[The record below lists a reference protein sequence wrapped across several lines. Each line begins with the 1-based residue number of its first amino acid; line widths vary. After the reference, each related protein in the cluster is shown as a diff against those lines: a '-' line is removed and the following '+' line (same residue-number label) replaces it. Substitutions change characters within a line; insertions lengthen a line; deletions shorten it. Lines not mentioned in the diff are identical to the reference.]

1 MSDDTQDTIPFA
13 TVVTP
18 SRWLPHLVWL
28 IPVTALLLGA
38 WVAVHD
44 FFQHGPTIT
53 ISFLNAEGIEAGK
66 THVKYKSVDIGM
78 VKRMTLSAD
87 RSRALVTVE
96 LDRQADGF
104 LAEDTRFWIVR
115 PRIAAGE
122 ISGLNTLLSGPYI
135 GVDTGKSPSETH
147 EFKGLEVPP
156 IVTGDLPGKQ
166 YQLHAADL
174 GSIDIGTPIYF
185 RRVQV
190 GEVVAYT
197 LDTDGKGVTLTVFV
211 HAPYD
216 KYVTDH
222 SRFWHASGVDISVD
236 GASVR
241 VDTQSLISVLV
252 GGIAF
257 ETLPGE
263 NTEQAAKAGH
273 TFELVANRAQAM
285 RRPDGESYTYLLYF
299 PQSVR
304 GLPIGAPVDFRGV
317 VIGEVSDIGVDFDPK
332 ALTYRFP
339 VEIRIYPGRLRSHYR
354 RRTPADRDRIDMH
367 SLLDHLVAQGLRAQ
381 LRSDSVL
388 TGQLYVAMDF
398 FPQPAG
404 FKIDWNNVPQVLPT
418 VSGGLDD
425 LQATLLS
432 IAHKIDKIPL
442 ESIGNDVH
450 ANLRDLDQALQDI
463 DKLAKHSD
471 VDVVPELKATL
482 EEAHRTLA
490 AASRTLSSDSPLQ
503 TDTRQTMQ
511 EMARMAQALRAMADM
526 LTHDPQAMLRG
537 RRDPPKTEE
546 AKP

>member
-1 MSDDTQDTIPFA
+1 
-13 TVVTP
+13 
-18 SRWLPHLVWL
+18 
-28 IPVTALLLGA
+28 
-38 WVAVHD
+38 
-44 FFQHGPTIT
+44 
-53 ISFLNAEGIEAGK
+53 
-66 THVKYKSVDIGM
+66 
-78 VKRMTLSAD
+78 
-87 RSRALVTVE
+87 
-96 LDRQADGF
+96 
-104 LAEDTRFWIVR
+104 
-115 PRIAAGE
+115 
-122 ISGLNTLLSGPYI
+122 
-135 GVDTGKSPSETH
+135 
-147 EFKGLEVPP
+147 
-156 IVTGDLPGKQ
+156 
-166 YQLHAADL
+166 
-174 GSIDIGTPIYF
+174 
-185 RRVQV
+185 
-190 GEVVAYT
+190 
-197 LDTDGKGVTLTVFV
+197 
-211 HAPYD
+211 
-216 KYVTDH
+216 
-222 SRFWHASGVDISVD
+222 DISVD

-263 NTEQAAKAGH
+263 GTDQAAKAGH

-339 VEIRIYPGRLRSHYR
+339 VEVHIYPDRLRSHYR
-354 RRTPADRDRIDMH
+354 HRTPADRDRIDMH
-367 SLLDHLVAQGLRAQ
+367 SLLDHLVTQGLRAQ
-381 LRSDSVL
+381 LRSDSLL
-388 TGQLYVAMDF
+388 TGQYYVAMDF
-398 FPQPAG
+398 FPQPAD
-404 FKIDWNNVPQVLPT
+404 FKINWNNVPQVLPT
-418 VSGGLDD
+418 ISGGVDD

-432 IAHKIDKIPL
+432 IAHKIDKMPL